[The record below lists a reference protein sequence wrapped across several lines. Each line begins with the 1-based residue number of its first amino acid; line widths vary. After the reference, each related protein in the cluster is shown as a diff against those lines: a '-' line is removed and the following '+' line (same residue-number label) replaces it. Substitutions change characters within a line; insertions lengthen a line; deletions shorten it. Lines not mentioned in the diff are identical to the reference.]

1 MDWNDPGA
9 TEALTEKGYSEAE
22 QTYLKAY
29 SDGFIDSLDVA
40 GFLEVGD
47 RQPDRLRDLARE
59 AATNALGLLI
69 ARATLA
75 DPFEEGADPLF
86 DVGGEG

>member
-1 MDWNDPGA
+1 MDWNDPLA
-9 TEALTEKGYSEAE
+9 TEALKEKGYSETE

-29 SDGFIDSLDVA
+29 SDGFIDSLDVV

-59 AATNALGLLI
+59 AASTALGLLI
-69 ARATLA
+69 ARASLA
-75 DPFEEGADPLF
+75 DPLGGPDEF
-86 DVGGEG
+86 DDELVDKG